1 MTTLDTPKTP
11 REFAQTM
18 IRSTIEADRLADENI
33 NDRYLLEAH
42 THTAVNGLVA
52 ALAMEVLRRHAP
64 KAAAELAEQL
74 DRTLTGGDI
83 GGSAYRIAKALGCD
97 LDQWIAEFDER
108 AARRKAKSQ

>member
-1 MTTLDTPKTP
+1 MTTFETPKTP
-11 REFAQTM
+11 RDFAETM

-33 NDRYLLEAH
+33 NDRWLREAH
-42 THTAVNGLVA
+42 THTVVNGYIA

-64 KAAAELAEQL
+64 NAAADLAEQL
-74 DRTLTGGDI
+74 DRTLTGGDV

-97 LDQWIAEFDER
+97 PDQWIAEFEER